1 MIYYSYTAD
10 TSEFIGQG
18 TAQPDPLES
27 KKQGKEVFL
36 LPRNA
41 TFTPL
46 PEEKDGFARC
56 WNGMAW
62 EYVEDNRGTEYWLP
76 ADTWE
81 APAREMK
88 ELGALPDGALL
99 ERPVKSQEQIEKE
112 RLEAAKAQRAEAVQ
126 NIAVEVD
133 GMVFDG
139 NEDAQRRISAV
150 LEAAEISGQA
160 KIEWV
165 LKNNTVAPV
174 TCEQLRQVFALS
186 VQKMQELWVQP
197 YKESA

>member
-99 ERPVKSQEQIEKE
+99 ERP
-112 RLEAAKAQRAEAVQ
+112 AKLC
-126 NIAVEVD
+126 
-133 GMVFDG
+133 
-139 NEDAQRRISAV
+139 RISPWKWTAWF
-150 LEAAEISGQA
+150 LTATKTPSAAYPLFWRQQKFRGRQKSNGC
-160 KIEWV
+160 
-165 LKNNTVAPV
+165 LKTIR
-174 TCEQLRQVFALS
+174 LL
-186 VQKMQELWVQP
+186 L
-197 YKESA
+197 